1 MTTVRYL
8 LSEAVD
14 NIMTNRTTTMT
25 AVVTTAFTMLGMGV
39 FLLLYL
45 NIQGVLSSLHEEIK
59 VIVYFR
65 DSVTPQAMTVLRLR
79 LSDDAAVSGIDV
91 MTREQ
96 ALESFRNRFPS
107 EERLLNG
114 LGENPF
120 PASLVLKLVPRFRTS
135 KAVADLVQ
143 KLQALPEV
151 EEVVYNRELI
161 ENLAAGLRY
170 LRLLGILVG
179 AVLAASMVTILANTI
194 RLTLYARREDIEIL
208 RLIGATPGFIKT
220 PFLLEGALL
229 GALGAAGSLLLL
241 RAVFGFAETKMALH
255 GSFWGLGAR
264 LSFLPVQLMAAMVIL
279 GTLLGFLGSIV
290 SLGHL
295 RDVRR

>member
-14 NIMTNRTTTMT
+14 NIKTNRTTTVA

-45 NIQGVLSSLHEEIK
+45 NIQGVLGSLHEEIK

-65 DSVTPQAMTVLRLR
+65 DSVSPQALTALRMKLR
-79 LSDDAAVSGIDV
+79 DDAAVSGIEFV
-91 MTREQ
+91 TREQ
-96 ALESFRNRFPS
+96 ALDSFRNRFPS

-120 PASLVLKLVPRFRTS
+120 PASLVLKIVPRFRTS
-135 KAVADLVQ
+135 QAVADLVQ

-151 EEVVYNRELI
+151 EEVLYNRDLI

-220 PFLLEGALL
+220 PFLLEGAVL
-229 GALGAAGSLLLL
+229 GGLGAAGSLLLL

-255 GSFWGLGAR
+255 GSFWGLGAT
-264 LSFLPVQLMAAMVIL
+264 LSFLPARLMAAMVIL
-279 GTLLGFLGSIV
+279 GVMLGFLGSIV
-290 SLGHL
+290 SLGQL

>member
-1 MTTVRYL
+1 MTRVRYL

-14 NIMTNRTTTMT
+14 NMMTNRTTTVT

-65 DSVTPQAMTVLRLR
+65 DSVTSQAMTALRAK
-79 LSDDAAVSGIDV
+79 LSDDAAIAGIEFV
-91 MTREQ
+91 TREQ

-120 PASLVLKLVPRFRTS
+120 PASLVLKIVPRFRTS
-135 KAVADLVQ
+135 TAVAVLVQ
-143 KLQALPEV
+143 RLQALPEV
-151 EEVVYNRELI
+151 EEVLYNRDLI

-229 GALGAAGSLLLL
+229 GGLGAAGSLLLL

-255 GSFWGLGAR
+255 GSFWGLGAG
-264 LSFLPVQLMAAMVIL
+264 LSFLPAQLMAAMVLL
-279 GTLLGFLGSIV
+279 GTMLGFLGSVV

>member
-1 MTTVRYL
+1 MRTVRYL
-8 LSEAVD
+8 LSEAID
-14 NIMTNRTTTMT
+14 NIKTNRTTTVT

-45 NIQGVLSSLHEEIK
+45 NIQGVLGSLHEEIK

-65 DSVTPQAMTVLRLR
+65 DSVPPHAMTALRAKVAED
-79 LSDDAAVSGIDV
+79 SAVSGIEFVSRD
-91 MTREQ
+91 Q
-96 ALESFRNRFPS
+96 ALASFRSRFPS

-114 LGENPF
+114 LGDNPF
-120 PASLVLKLVPRFRTS
+120 PASLVLKIVPRFRTS
-135 KAVADLVQ
+135 QAVADLVQ
-143 KLQALPEV
+143 KLQVLPEV
-151 EEVVYNRELI
+151 EEVLYNRDLI
-161 ENLAAGLRY
+161 EDLAAGLRY

-194 RLTLYARREDIEIL
+194 RLTLYARRDDIEIL

-220 PFLLEGALL
+220 PFFLEGALL
-229 GALGAAGSLLLL
+229 GGVGAACSLLLL

-255 GSFWGLGAR
+255 GTFWGLGAG
-264 LSFLPVQLMAAMVIL
+264 LSFLPARLIAAMVML
-279 GTLLGFLGSIV
+279 GILLGFLGSIV
-290 SLGHL
+290 SLGQL

>member
-1 MTTVRYL
+1 MTTARYL

-14 NIMTNRTTTMT
+14 NIKANRTTTVT

-39 FLLLYL
+39 FLLLYM
-45 NIQGVLSSLHEEIK
+45 NVQDVLGSLREEIK

-65 DSVTPQAMTVLRLR
+65 DTVSPEEIAALEVQLRE
-79 LSDDAAVSGIDV
+79 DPAVSSIEFV
-91 MTREQ
+91 SREQ
-96 ALESFRNRFPS
+96 ALVSFRTRFPS

-120 PASLVLKLVPRFRTS
+120 PASLVLKIGPRFRTS
-135 KAVADLVQ
+135 QAVTDLVK

-151 EEVVYNRELI
+151 EEVLYNRSLI

-170 LRLLGILVG
+170 LRLLGLLVG
-179 AVLAASMVTILANTI
+179 TVLAASMVTILANTT

-229 GALGAAGSLLLL
+229 GGVGAACSLLLL
-241 RAVFGFAETKMALH
+241 RGVFAFAETKMALH
-255 GSFWGLGAR
+255 GSFWGLGAG
-264 LSFLPVQLMAAMVIL
+264 LSFLPARLMTGMVIL
-279 GTLLGFLGSIV
+279 GIMLGFLGSIV
-290 SLGHL
+290 SLGQL

>member
-14 NIMTNRTTTMT
+14 NMMTNRTTTVT

-65 DSVTPQAMTVLRLR
+65 DSVTPQAMTALRVR
-79 LSDDAAVSGIDV
+79 LSDDVAVSGIEV
-91 MTREQ
+91 VTREQ
-96 ALESFRNRFPS
+96 ALESFRNRCPS
-107 EERLLNG
+107 EVRVLNG

-120 PASLVLKLVPRFRTS
+120 PASLVLKIVPRFRTS

-151 EEVVYNRELI
+151 EEVLYNRELI

-229 GALGAAGSLLLL
+229 GGLGAAGSLLLL

-255 GSFWGLGAR
+255 GSFWGLGAT
-264 LSFLPVQLMAAMVIL
+264 LSFLPVQLMAAMVVL
-279 GTLLGFLGSIV
+279 GTMLGFLGSIV

>member
-14 NIMTNRTTTMT
+14 NMMTNRTTTVT
-25 AVVTTAFTMLGMGV
+25 AIVTTAFTMLGMGV

-65 DSVTPQAMTVLRLR
+65 DFVTPQAMTALRVR

-91 MTREQ
+91 VTREQ

-120 PASLVLKLVPRFRTS
+120 PASLVLKIVPRFRTS

-151 EEVVYNRELI
+151 EEVLYNRELI

-229 GALGAAGSLLLL
+229 GGLGAAGSLLLL

>member
-1 MTTVRYL
+1 MSTVRYL
-8 LSEAVD
+8 LREAVD
-14 NIMTNRTTTMT
+14 NIKTSRTTTFT

-45 NIQGVLSSLHEEIK
+45 NIQGVLGSLREEIK

-65 DSVTPQAMTVLRLR
+65 DSVPPEAMGALRVQLR
-79 LSDDAAVSGIDV
+79 EESAVSGIEFV
-91 MTREQ
+91 SREQ
-96 ALESFRNRFPS
+96 ALVSFRNRFPS

-120 PASLVLKLVPRFRTS
+120 PASLVLKIAPRFRTS
-135 KAVADLVQ
+135 QAVADLVQ
-143 KLQALPEV
+143 QLQTLPEV
-151 EEVVYNRELI
+151 EEVLYNRDLV
-161 ENLAAGLRY
+161 ENLEAGLRY

-179 AVLAASMVTILANTI
+179 TVLAASMVTILANTI

-208 RLIGATPGFIKT
+208 RMIGATPGFIKT

-229 GALGAAGSLLLL
+229 GGVGAACSLLLL
-241 RAVFGFAETKMALH
+241 RGVFGFAETKMALH
-255 GSFWGLGAR
+255 GSFWGLGAG
-264 LSFLPVQLMAAMVIL
+264 LSFLPARLMTGMVIL
-279 GTLLGFLGSIV
+279 GIILGFLGSIV
-290 SLGHL
+290 SLGQL

>member
-14 NIMTNRTTTMT
+14 NMMTNRTTTVT

-39 FLLLYL
+39 FLLLFL

-120 PASLVLKLVPRFRTS
+120 PASLVLKIVPRFRTS
-135 KAVADLVQ
+135 QAVADLVQ

-151 EEVVYNRELI
+151 EEVLYNRDLI
-161 ENLAAGLRY
+161 ANLAAGLRY

-208 RLIGATPGFIKT
+208 RLIGATPGFIQT

-229 GALGAAGSLLLL
+229 GGLGAAGSLLLL

-255 GSFWGLGAR
+255 GSFWGLGAT
-264 LSFLPVQLMAAMVIL
+264 LSFLPARLMAAMVIL
-279 GTLLGFLGSIV
+279 GVMLGFLGSIV
-290 SLGHL
+290 SLGQL

>member
-1 MTTVRYL
+1 MTTARYL

-14 NIMTNRTTTMT
+14 NIKANRTTTVT

-39 FLLLYL
+39 FLLLYM
-45 NIQGVLSSLHEEIK
+45 NIQSVLGSLREEIK

-65 DSVTPQAMTVLRLR
+65 DTVSSEAMAALEVQLRGD
-79 LSDDAAVSGIDV
+79 SAVSGIEFV
-91 MTREQ
+91 SREQ
-96 ALESFRNRFPS
+96 ALVSFRNRFPS

-120 PASLVLKLVPRFRTS
+120 PASLVLKIGPRFLTS
-135 KAVADLVQ
+135 QAVADLVK

-151 EEVVYNRELI
+151 EEVLYNRNLI

-179 AVLAASMVTILANTI
+179 TVLAASMVTILANTT

-229 GALGAAGSLLLL
+229 GGVGAACSLLLL
-241 RAVFGFAETKMALH
+241 RGVFAFAETKLALH
-255 GSFWGLGAR
+255 GSFWGLGAG
-264 LSFLPVQLMAAMVIL
+264 LSFLPARLMTGMVIL
-279 GTLLGFLGSIV
+279 GIMLGFLGSIV
-290 SLGHL
+290 SLGQL

>member
-1 MTTVRYL
+1 MRTVRYL
-8 LSEAVD
+8 LSEAID
-14 NIMTNRTTTMT
+14 NIKTNRTTSVT

-45 NIQGVLSSLHEEIK
+45 NIQGVLGSLHEEIK

-65 DSVTPQAMTVLRLR
+65 DSIPPDAMTTLRAKVAED
-79 LSDDAAVSGIDV
+79 SAVSGIEFVSRD
-91 MTREQ
+91 Q
-96 ALESFRNRFPS
+96 ALASFRNRFPS

-114 LGENPF
+114 LGDNPF
-120 PASLVLKLVPRFRTS
+120 PASLVLKIVPRFRTS
-135 KAVADLVQ
+135 QAVADLVQ

-151 EEVVYNRELI
+151 EEVLYNRDLI
-161 ENLAAGLRY
+161 EDLAAGLRY

-179 AVLAASMVTILANTI
+179 AVLAVSMVTILANTI

-220 PFLLEGALL
+220 PFFLEGALL
-229 GALGAAGSLLLL
+229 GGVGAACSLLLL

-255 GSFWGLGAR
+255 GTFWGLGAG
-264 LSFLPVQLMAAMVIL
+264 LSFLPARLMVAMVML
-279 GTLLGFLGSIV
+279 GILLGFLGSVV
-290 SLGHL
+290 SLGQL

>member
-65 DSVTPQAMTVLRLR
+65 DSVTPQTMTALRAR

-91 MTREQ
+91 VTREQ

-120 PASLVLKLVPRFRTS
+120 PASLVLKIVPRFRTS

-151 EEVVYNRELI
+151 EEVLYNRELI

-229 GALGAAGSLLLL
+229 GGLGAAGSLLLL

>member
-14 NIMTNRTTTMT
+14 NIQTNRTTTVT
-25 AVVTTAFTMLGMGV
+25 AIITTAFTMLGMGV

-45 NIQGVLSSLHEEIK
+45 NIQGVLGSLHEEIK

-65 DSVTPQAMTVLRLR
+65 DSISPSAMTALRMKLR
-79 LSDDAAVSGIDV
+79 DDAAVSGIEFV
-91 MTREQ
+91 TREQ
-96 ALESFRNRFPS
+96 ALDSFRNRFPS

-120 PASLVLKLVPRFRTS
+120 PASLVLKIVPRFRTS
-135 KAVADLVQ
+135 QAVADLVQ

-151 EEVVYNRELI
+151 EEVLYNRDLI
-161 ENLAAGLRY
+161 ANLAAGLRY

-229 GALGAAGSLLLL
+229 GGLGAAGSLLLL

-255 GSFWGLGAR
+255 GSFWGLGAT
-264 LSFLPVQLMAAMVIL
+264 LSFLPARLMAAMVIL
-279 GTLLGFLGSIV
+279 GVMLGFLGSIV
-290 SLGHL
+290 SLGQL

>member
-14 NIMTNRTTTMT
+14 NIKTNRTTTVA

-45 NIQGVLSSLHEEIK
+45 NIQGVLGSLHEEIK

-65 DSVTPQAMTVLRLR
+65 DSVSPQALTALRMKLR
-79 LSDDAAVSGIDV
+79 DDAAVSGIEFV
-91 MTREQ
+91 TREQ
-96 ALESFRNRFPS
+96 ALDSFRNRFPS

-120 PASLVLKLVPRFRTS
+120 PASLVLKIVPRFRTS
-135 KAVADLVQ
+135 QAVADLVQ

-151 EEVVYNRELI
+151 EEVLYNRDLI

-220 PFLLEGALL
+220 PFLLEGAVL
-229 GALGAAGSLLLL
+229 GGLGAAGSLLLL

-255 GSFWGLGAR
+255 GSFWGLGAT
-264 LSFLPVQLMAAMVIL
+264 LSFLPARLMAAMLIL
-279 GTLLGFLGSIV
+279 GVMLGFLGSIV
-290 SLGHL
+290 SLGQL

>member
-1 MTTVRYL
+1 MTTARYL

-14 NIMTNRTTTMT
+14 NIKANRTTTVT

-39 FLLLYL
+39 FLLLYM
-45 NIQGVLSSLHEEIK
+45 NIQSVLGSLREEIK

-65 DSVTPQAMTVLRLR
+65 DTISPEAIAALEVQLREDSTV
-79 LSDDAAVSGIDV
+79 SSIEFVS
-91 MTREQ
+91 REQ
-96 ALESFRNRFPS
+96 ALVSFRNRFPS

-120 PASLVLKLVPRFRTS
+120 PASLVLKIGPRFRTS
-135 KAVADLVQ
+135 QAVTDLVK

-151 EEVVYNRELI
+151 EEVLYNRSLI

-170 LRLLGILVG
+170 LRLLGLLVG
-179 AVLAASMVTILANTI
+179 TVLAASMVTILANTT

-229 GALGAAGSLLLL
+229 GGVGAVCSLLLL
-241 RAVFGFAETKMALH
+241 RGVFAFAETKMALH
-255 GSFWGLGAR
+255 GSFWGLGAG
-264 LSFLPVQLMAAMVIL
+264 LSFLPARLMTGMVIL
-279 GTLLGFLGSIV
+279 GIMLGFLGSIV
-290 SLGHL
+290 SLGQL

>member
-14 NIMTNRTTTMT
+14 NMMTNRTTTVT

-120 PASLVLKLVPRFRTS
+120 PASLVLKIVPRFRTS

>member
-65 DSVTPQAMTVLRLR
+65 DFVTPQAMTALRVR
-79 LSDDAAVSGIDV
+79 LSDDAAVSGIEV
-91 MTREQ
+91 VTREQ
-96 ALESFRNRFPS
+96 ALQSFRSRFPS

-120 PASLVLKLVPRFRTS
+120 PASLVLKIVPRFRTS

>member
-1 MTTVRYL
+1 M
-8 LSEAVD
+8 
-14 NIMTNRTTTMT
+14 MTNRTTTVT

-65 DSVTPQAMTVLRLR
+65 DSVTPQAMMALRVR
-79 LSDDAAVSGIDV
+79 LSDDAAVSGIEV
-91 MTREQ
+91 VTREQ

-120 PASLVLKLVPRFRTS
+120 PASLVLKIVPRFRTS

-151 EEVVYNRELI
+151 EEVLYNRELI

-229 GALGAAGSLLLL
+229 GGFGAAGSLLLL

-255 GSFWGLGAR
+255 GSFWGLGAT
-264 LSFLPVQLMAAMVIL
+264 LSFLPVQLMAAMVVL
-279 GTLLGFLGSIV
+279 GTMLGFLGSIV

>member
-14 NIMTNRTTTMT
+14 NIKTNRTTTVT
-25 AVVTTAFTMLGMGV
+25 AVITTAFTMLGMGV

-45 NIQGVLSSLHEEIK
+45 NIQGVLGSLHEEIK

-65 DSVTPQAMTVLRLR
+65 DSVSPQAMTVLRMKLR
-79 LSDDAAVSGIDV
+79 DDAAIAGIEFV
-91 MTREQ
+91 TREQ
-96 ALESFRNRFPS
+96 ALDSFRNRFPS

-120 PASLVLKLVPRFRTS
+120 PASLVLKIVPRFRTS
-135 KAVADLVQ
+135 QAVADLVQ
-143 KLQALPEV
+143 KLQALAEV
-151 EEVVYNRELI
+151 EEVLYNRDLI

-229 GALGAAGSLLLL
+229 GGLGAGGALLLL

-255 GSFWGLGAR
+255 GSFWGLGAT
-264 LSFLPVQLMAAMVIL
+264 LSFLPARLMVAMVIL
-279 GTLLGFLGSIV
+279 GVMLGFLGSIV
-290 SLGHL
+290 SLGQL

>member
-14 NIMTNRTTTMT
+14 NIKTNRTTTVA

-45 NIQGVLSSLHEEIK
+45 NIQGVLGSLHEEIK

-65 DSVTPQAMTVLRLR
+65 DSVSPQALTALRMKLR
-79 LSDDAAVSGIDV
+79 DDAAVSGIEFV
-91 MTREQ
+91 TREQ
-96 ALESFRNRFPS
+96 ALDSFRNRFPS

-120 PASLVLKLVPRFRTS
+120 PASLVLKIVPRFRTS
-135 KAVADLVQ
+135 QAVADLVQ

-151 EEVVYNRELI
+151 EEVLYNRDLI

-229 GALGAAGSLLLL
+229 GGLGAAGSLLLL
-241 RAVFGFAETKMALH
+241 RAAFGFAETKMALH
-255 GSFWGLGAR
+255 GSFWGLGAT
-264 LSFLPVQLMAAMVIL
+264 LSFLPARLMAAMVIL
-279 GTLLGFLGSIV
+279 GVMLGFLGSIV